1 VLRRVAPCAAVI
13 ASVYRPGFLAAGG
26 RRRRSAVVV
35 APGTR
40 RDQRATGVP
49 ARESAHASLTSRGAR
64 TSTSITGCESDTT
77 PPTDTVTADG
87 VAAAAGVPASAAK
100 TPGCLVSTWIVLP
113 VRNHPSARPAGSA
126 AVESAGTAVHA
137 EPVQEAAVPVA
148 GASRNETSSAPAKG
162 LLAPLTVIATG
173 AVPAAASAA
182 VASVADTDA
191 PDPANVEESHVTLVV
206 APLRPSVS
214 VPVPEPE
221 LELELL
227 ELLDEP
233 FADVVTVQ
241 LTVPG

>member
-1 VLRRVAPCAAVI
+1 
-13 ASVYRPGFLAAGG
+13 
-26 RRRRSAVVV
+26 
-35 APGTR
+35 
-40 RDQRATGVP
+40 
-49 ARESAHASLTSRGAR
+49 
-64 TSTSITGCESDTT
+64 
-77 PPTDTVTADG
+77 
-87 VAAAAGVPASAAK
+87 
-100 TPGCLVSTWIVLP
+100 
-113 VRNHPSARPAGSA
+113 
-126 AVESAGTAVHA
+126 
-137 EPVQEAAVPVA
+137 
-148 GASRNETSSAPAKG
+148 
-162 LLAPLTVIATG
+162 VIATG